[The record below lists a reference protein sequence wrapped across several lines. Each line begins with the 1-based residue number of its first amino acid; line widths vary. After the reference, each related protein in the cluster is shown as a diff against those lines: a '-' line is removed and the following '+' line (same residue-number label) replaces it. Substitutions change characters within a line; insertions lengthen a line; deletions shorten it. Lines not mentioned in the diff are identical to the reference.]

1 MYQTLLSA
9 HQLRTARVASQVL
22 SFHERGEPFRISHGG
37 TNSTR
42 RKKSNSSTV
51 STSDFSNVLNVDC
64 DKCIALV
71 EPNVSMEQ
79 LVDATLPLGF
89 IPPVVMEFPAITVG
103 GGFSGTSGES
113 SSFRNGVFDKTVN
126 RIEIILGDG
135 QVVFASPTEN
145 SELYHGA
152 AGGFGTF
159 GVVTLLEVKLVR
171 AQSFVE
177 LEYSAV
183 SDVSQA
189 VKAFEDFTANE
200 KIQYLDGIMF
210 SKDSGVVISGRLTSG
225 NPDLRVQTYSSAWD
239 PWFYIR
245 AQEILT
251 TEILSNQGTY
261 KELVPIKEYLFRY
274 DRGAFWAGKYCF
286 DYFFTPFNR
295 LTRYILDSLLHT
307 KVMYGALHKSGLA
320 NEYIVQ
326 DIGFPS
332 TTLPAFVEYLDE
344 SFGFYPLWLCPL
356 RMRAPFSLSPRSKEY
371 QQVEFG
377 IINVGLWGP
386 GPRDRSAFIAANR
399 AIEARTAELDG
410 LKCLYAHAYYTLS
423 EFWSIYDEKRYDASR
438 RRWHAQLLPSV
449 FEKVTTNN
457 APRSDSSFKR
467 RLKMIRPLRG
477 LYGAWHVISQRDTS
491 VSLMRLV
498 LLAPLLLAL
507 ICGSAFVAFLKTV
520 TGLKQERKRA
530 KAI

>member
-159 GVVTLLEVKLVR
+159 CVVTLLEVKLVR